1 MNATN
6 NDKDKRKIGKILTI
20 VDKVLIVLTDEELFS
35 INKINLNVV
44 KEKWAKKWKGYSRR
58 INENGQ

>member
-44 KEKWAKKWKGYSRR
+44 KEKWAKK
-58 INENGQ
+58 